1 MEPRV
6 RAIVVRPADTVGD
19 ALRRMDESGGR
30 IVLVTDDD
38 DTLRGVAT
46 DGDMRRWIIAGR
58 TLDDPVSAAMNAQ
71 PHVLEQ
77 GYRREAAERLMSEGR
92 FECLPVVDRDGRVVD
107 AVWWHD
113 LIEGRPGIRRSALGL
128 PVVIMAGGRGTRLA
142 PYTDVLPKPLVP
154 IGDTPIAQLVM
165 ERFAEWGCRDFLL
178 MLNHKANL
186 IRAYFA
192 DLEAPYSVEFVVEP
206 EPLGT
211 VGALSLLTGRL
222 DQTFFLSNC
231 DVLVETDYESLL
243 RAHRDSGDDLT
254 LVASMKQFTV
264 PYGVCQVG
272 EGGRLVGITEKPSY
286 DHLVSTGL
294 YVIEPRVLADVPR
307 GVPCDMNDLIETLL
321 ARGRRL
327 GVYPVS
333 EGAWLDMGSLDP
345 LRHMLDRFGEAERG

>member
-1 MEPRV
+1 
-6 RAIVVRPADTVGD
+6 
-19 ALRRMDESGGR
+19 
-30 IVLVTDDD
+30 
-38 DTLRGVAT
+38 
-46 DGDMRRWIIAGR
+46 
-58 TLDDPVSAAMNAQ
+58 
-71 PHVLEQ
+71 
-77 GYRREAAERLMSEGR
+77 MSEGR

-192 DLEAPYSVEFVVEP
+192 DLEAPYSVDFVVEP

-211 VGALSLLTGRL
+211 VGALSLLADRL

-231 DVLVETDYESLL
+231 DVLVEADYESLL

-294 YVIEPRVLADVPR
+294 YVIEPQVLADMPR
-307 GVPCDMNDLIETLL
+307 GAPCDMNDLIEALL

-327 GVYPVS
+327 GRLP
-333 EGAWLDMGSLDP
+333 GLRGGLARHGLARPAAPHARPLRRGRAWLARSSST
-345 LRHMLDRFGEAERG
+345 EAAATVAS